1 MIFSISL
8 LKHPKASYHL
18 QVPTTLIKHNLV
30 PKLCWVH
37 QGTQMA
43 FVLAHGEQTPF
54 LAQVLFLG
62 FLSKFESINELSF
75 GVLPMG

>member
-1 MIFSISL
+1 MLGPS
-8 LKHPKASYHL
+8 K
-18 QVPTTLIKHNLV
+18 LV
-30 PKLCWVH
+30 TRDL
-37 QGTQMA
+37 GSQMA

-75 GVLPMG
+75 GVLPMGQSILRCPLPLQV